1 MEFNKLATVDRHENG
16 AECNIL
22 DPVTNKPTDFFIKI
36 CGSDSKIWRKA
47 KKKQTSAIINARA
60 NMEEGQTY
68 DDMDIDFEAMDIDAL
83 VDVTLGWRGLA
94 DNGKEVK
101 FTSKK
106 AKQLYEQAPDVVKQ
120 LLSFV
125 SNNENFTQD

>member
-1 MEFNKLATVDRHENG
+1 
-16 AECNIL
+16 
-22 DPVTNKPTDFFIKI
+22 
-36 CGSDSKIWRKA
+36 
-47 KKKQTSAIINARA
+47 
-60 NMEEGQTY
+60 MEEGQTY
-68 DDMDIDFEAMDIDAL
+68 DDMDIDFDAMDIDAL

-101 FTSKK
+101 FTAKK